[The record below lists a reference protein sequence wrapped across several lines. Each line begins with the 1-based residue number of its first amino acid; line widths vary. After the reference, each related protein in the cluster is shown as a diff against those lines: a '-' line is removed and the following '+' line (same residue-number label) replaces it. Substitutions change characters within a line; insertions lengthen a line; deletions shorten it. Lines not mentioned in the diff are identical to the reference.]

1 MNAQIIAG
9 IIKYNNFYSEKVF
22 FELIKKNNLNF
33 NIKAENFFKSQ
44 LDAKLSLNKKLNFLT
59 NIKLKNFS
67 LQDVN
72 KVFDVNVIK
81 GNLNLES
88 SLKGNIKKKEKFYN
102 TITGTTTITSKEI
115 VINNLNLNSLK
126 TDLKKLKN
134 LESLDDVRKNL
145 FNGNTYIRDQKVKL
159 LHDKDIIK
167 VPLTKIKISEDYI
180 ATSGEYNIIEKKI
193 NLTSN
198 YQDSQSLLSLF
209 SLNTIGN
216 ISNPMTKL
224 SFNEIAV
231 TKVLEK
237 ITKKRMKKVLEK
249 KLEDKFDNI
258 IENLLD

>member
-1 MNAQIIAG
+1 
-9 IIKYNNFYSEKVF
+9 
-22 FELIKKNNLNF
+22 
-33 NIKAENFFKSQ
+33 
-44 LDAKLSLNKKLNFLT
+44 
-59 NIKLKNFS
+59 
-67 LQDVN
+67 
-72 KVFDVNVIK
+72 
-81 GNLNLES
+81 
-88 SLKGNIKKKEKFYN
+88 
-102 TITGTTTITSKEI
+102 
-115 VINNLNLNSLK
+115 
-126 TDLKKLKN
+126 
-134 LESLDDVRKNL
+134 
-145 FNGNTYIRDQKVKL
+145 